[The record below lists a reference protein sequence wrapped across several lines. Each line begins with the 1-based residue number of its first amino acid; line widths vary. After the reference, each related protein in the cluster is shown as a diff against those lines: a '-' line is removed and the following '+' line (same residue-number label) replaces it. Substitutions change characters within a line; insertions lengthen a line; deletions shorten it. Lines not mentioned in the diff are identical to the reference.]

1 MTCQVEK
8 KEIYRQT
15 PPSLAGLQAILKP
28 FFHLGEQPVPRTSW
42 PLTETVTLALS
53 LPCSQWAAIA
63 QARNEDTQCT
73 NMDWAPRT
81 QGWTYPVPFWTQSR
95 HPRLWTNG
103 ALRNLDCPHL
113 FTFHFSEESLCLKWT
128 LWKPEIEHP
137 SRSGWMIP
145 FEEIPLLGGQGLSA
159 RGGTPASRCPHF
171 TPHWLNYASEMEK
184 QLPQN

>member
-1 MTCQVEK
+1 MSSGK
-8 KEIYRQT
+8 KGDLQT
-15 PPSLAGLQAILKP
+15 DSLQPSWAAGNPQIFLP
-28 FFHLGEQPVPRTSW
+28 SWEQPAPRTSW

-73 NMDWAPRT
+73 TTDRAPRT
-81 QGWTYPVPFWTQSR
+81 QGRTYPVPFWTQSGY
-95 HPRLWTNG
+95 PRLWTNG

-113 FTFHFSEESLCLKWT
+113 FFTFHFSEESLCLKWT

-159 RGGTPASRCPHF
+159 SWWDPC
-171 TPHWLNYASEMEK
+171 
-184 QLPQN
+184 